1 MISSDPL
8 PISRVDTVRHGF
20 CSTFVRMTGLVSYY
34 TKKNFHIFVHQFSRY
49 RGFPTKIAHFYF
61 SVQKTLILSL
71 WIDVYSE
78 WPASRGTLKSQ
89 LHSCNNTFCP
99 VSPGQNIF
107 HREWL
112 VTNSKFSKIEKCHD
126 QWHWHVNV
134 SEE

>member
-1 MISSDPL
+1 MFING
-8 PISRVDTVRHGF
+8 IGRVHTVRHGF
-20 CSTFVRMTGLVSYY
+20 CSNSVRMTNLVSY
-34 TKKNFHIFVHQFSRY
+34 S
-49 RGFPTKIAHFYF
+49 TKIFFFDFWPPVLPLSWFFRQKSYISIF

-78 WPASRGTLKSQ
+78 GPASRGTLKSQ

-126 QWHWHVNV
+126 QCHWHVNV